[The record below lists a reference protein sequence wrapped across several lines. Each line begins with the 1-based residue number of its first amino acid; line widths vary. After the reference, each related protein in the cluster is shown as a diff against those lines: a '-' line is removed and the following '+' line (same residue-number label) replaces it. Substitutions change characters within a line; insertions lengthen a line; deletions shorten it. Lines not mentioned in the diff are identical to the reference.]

1 MKLVPL
7 SVASAILV
15 LLSCTS
21 VYTAEPQDSLKD
33 KVAKLEAEMIAKTDR
48 AFKLYSE
55 LTESVLKMERRIGD
69 LERENQLL
77 KIEVKQ
83 LRDKMSGNAGATR
96 EGPVAGP
103 DLAEVSMKIETAL
116 AKLKA
121 TSNVE
126 EGIKE
131 LVPLSRY
138 SVTKMA
144 EALRQISSPDYTAAL
159 EKVLAKCPVEDLKG
173 PLGKAVEDRI
183 RRTSVSRV
191 IGAVGDAGLSKI
203 LEAYTGDSD
212 PIIQVELGQAL
223 LACKNRMGVPPLLR
237 ALRAP
242 DSDCRLRAILLLKP
256 HTASKRETFGFDVNK
271 GADENAAALKAWDE
285 WWQKDGAKLFE

>member
-1 MKLVPL
+1 MKPVPL

-55 LTESVLKMERRIGD
+55 LTESVLKMERRLGD

-83 LRDKMSGNAGATR
+83 LREKIGSGGTGR
-96 EGPVAGP
+96 EGAPVVP
-103 DLAEVSMKIETAL
+103 DLAEISMKIDTAL

-121 TSNVE
+121 TANVE
-126 EGIKE
+126 DGVKE
-131 LVPLSRY
+131 LVPLARY

-173 PLGKAVEDRI
+173 PLAKAVEDRV
-183 RRTSVSRV
+183 RRTSVARV

-203 LEAYTGDSD
+203 LETYTGDSD
-212 PIIQVELGQAL
+212 PIIQVELGVAL
-223 LACKNRMGVPPLLR
+223 IDCKNRMGVPALLR
-237 ALRAP
+237 ALRAS
-242 DSDCRLRAILLLKP
+242 DSDCRLRAILKLKKV
-256 HTASKRETFGFDVNK
+256 SKGETFGFDLNK
-271 GADENAAALKAWDE
+271 TAEENAVALKSWEE
-285 WWQKDGAKLFE
+285 WWQKEGPKLFE

>member
-1 MKLVPL
+1 MKPVPL

-21 VYTAEPQDSLKD
+21 VHTAESQDSLKD

-48 AFKLYSE
+48 AFKHYSE
-55 LTESVLKMERRIGD
+55 LTDSLLKLERRLTD

-83 LRDKMSGNAGATR
+83 LRDKVAGSGGTGR
-96 EGPVAGP
+96 EGAAAGP
-103 DLAEVSMKIETAL
+103 DLAEISMKIDTAL

-121 TSNVE
+121 TANVE
-126 EGIKE
+126 EAVKE

-138 SVTKMA
+138 SVTKMV

-183 RRTSVSRV
+183 RRTSVARV
-191 IGAVGDAGLSKI
+191 IGAVGDTGLSKF
-203 LEAYTGDSD
+203 LETYTGDAD
-212 PIIQVELGQAL
+212 PIIQVELGVAL
-223 LACKNRMGVPPLLR
+223 LDCKNRMGVPALLR
-237 ALRAP
+237 ALRAS
-242 DSDCRLRAILLLKP
+242 DSDCRLRAILRLKKV
-256 HTASKRETFGFDVNK
+256 SKGETFGFDLNK
-271 GADENAAALKAWDE
+271 SADENAAALKSWDD
-285 WWQKDGAKLFE
+285 WWQKEGQKLFE